1 MKTAAI
7 EPDLVAYV
15 QDLQSQKRYII
26 SDMISE
32 KAVALASNLQ
42 ISTKASSTWV
52 RNFILNNSII
62 LHDFSLNKEHLQSE
76 AESIVPS
83 ATIETIEDEVAEE
96 VAPISVERTIVDSSS
111 SSCVSTEF
119 DDTGNYFTS
128 KLLSIA
134 TASTDYQQK
143 GTSSIYTNIP
153 YILCIYSFVIGRM
166 ITKEL
171 NENMGKLLIQR
182 LIEYCNANNI
192 NNVDVDHDILND
204 VLAASIPPILSST
217 AQSYD
222 EIIFSLIETYVTVQ
236 LEAKK
241 MIDALEEI
249 ESQG

>member
-1 MKTAAI
+1 MPTAAI

-15 QDLQSQKRYII
+15 QDLQSQGRYII

-52 RNFILNNSII
+52 RNFVLNNSII
-62 LHDFSLNKEHLQSE
+62 LHDFSLNKEHLQSV

-83 ATIETIEDEVAEE
+83 AAIETIEDEVAEE
-96 VAPISVERTIVDSSS
+96 VTTISVERTIVDFASSS
-111 SSCVSTEF
+111 VSTEF

-143 GTSSIYTNIP
+143 CTSSVFTNIP
-153 YILCIYSFVIGRM
+153 YILCIYSFVTGRM
-166 ITKEL
+166 IINEL
-171 NENMGKLLIQR
+171 NEKKGELLIQR

-192 NNVDVDHDILND
+192 KNVDVDHDILND
-204 VLAASIPPILSST
+204 VLATSIPKILSPT
-217 AQSYD
+217 EQSCD
-222 EIIFSLIETYVTVQ
+222 ELIFSLIETYISVQ

-249 ESQG
+249 ERQG